1 MLKRDSSRPV
11 LAWPLRRRP
20 LPDDAGYIPFLW
32 EGKFEQGFLDE
43 YGPAQVGLGPPFTS
57 KDRTVYD
64 LANNTCGSHQVGK
77 GEGSFLSLPVAAR
90 GLIPPIYRRALFG
103 HRATPWPVPLAR
115 RQVGSTAG
123 GTRASDKKIKP
134 RRRKC
139 FHRSRQLSVCHL
151 RLNFMARIRI
161 RNHPSKARNRL
172 RQQENG
178 V

>member
-64 LANNTCGSHQVGK
+64 LANNTCGSHHTQTRHTRMHPDSYGVWP
-77 GEGSFLSLPVAAR
+77 FF
-90 GLIPPIYRRALFG
+90 RR
-103 HRATPWPVPLAR
+103 LAR
-115 RQVGSTAG
+115 PGMIFRVPAAWITFCA
-123 GTRASDKKIKP
+123 I
-134 RRRKC
+134 
-139 FHRSRQLSVCHL
+139 
-151 RLNFMARIRI
+151 
-161 RNHPSKARNRL
+161 
-172 RQQENG
+172 ENS
-178 V
+178 